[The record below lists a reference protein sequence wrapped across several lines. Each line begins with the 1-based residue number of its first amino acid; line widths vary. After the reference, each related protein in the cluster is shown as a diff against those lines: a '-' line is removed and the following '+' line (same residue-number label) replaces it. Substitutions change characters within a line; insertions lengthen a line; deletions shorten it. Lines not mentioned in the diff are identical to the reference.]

1 MNMAMEYQIRRREVV
16 DRHQLDLI
24 AKIVTYLYH
33 DKRKEYEK
41 IASDKRK
48 AHIYNDIK
56 DINQWLSSQYKRLE
70 REDAKKRKSK

>member
-1 MNMAMEYQIRRREVV
+1 MEYQIRRREVV
-16 DRHQLDLI
+16 DRNQLDLI
-24 AKIVTYLYH
+24 AKLVTYLYH

-48 AHIYNDIK
+48 THIYNDIK
-56 DINQWLSSQYKRLE
+56 GIDQWLSSQYKQLE

>member
-1 MNMAMEYQIRRREVV
+1 MV
-16 DRHQLDLI
+16 DRNQLDLI
-24 AKIVTYLYH
+24 AIIIAVLYH

-48 AHIYNDIK
+48 THIYNDIK
-56 DINQWLSSQYKRLE
+56 VIDQWLSSQYKRLE

>member
-1 MNMAMEYQIRRREVV
+1 MEYQIRRREVV
-16 DRHQLDLI
+16 NRNQLDLI
-24 AKIVTYLYH
+24 AKLVTYLYH

-48 AHIYNDIK
+48 THIYNDIK
-56 DINQWLSSQYKRLE
+56 DIDQWLSSQYKRLE

>member
-1 MNMAMEYQIRRREVV
+1 MEYQIRRHEVV
-16 DRHQLDLI
+16 DRNQLDLI
-24 AKIVTYLYH
+24 AKIITYLYH

-56 DINQWLSSQYKRLE
+56 VIDQWLSSQYKRLE
-70 REDAKKRKSK
+70 REDEAKRKSK

>member
-1 MNMAMEYQIRRREVV
+1 MEYQIRRREVV
-16 DRHQLDLI
+16 DRNQLDLI

-56 DINQWLSSQYKRLE
+56 AIDQWLSSQYKQLE
-70 REDAKKRKSK
+70 RENEAKRKSK

>member
-1 MNMAMEYQIRRREVV
+1 MALESQIRRREVV
-16 DRHQLDLI
+16 DRNQLDLI
-24 AKIVTYLYH
+24 AKLVTYLYH

-48 AHIYNDIK
+48 THIYNDIK
-56 DINQWLSSQYKRLE
+56 DIDQWLSSQNKQLE

>member
-1 MNMAMEYQIRRREVV
+1 M
-16 DRHQLDLI
+16 DRNQLDLI
-24 AKIVTYLYH
+24 AKLVTYLYH

-56 DINQWLSSQYKRLE
+56 AIDQWLSSQYKRLE
-70 REDAKKRKSK
+70 REDEAKRKSK

>member
-1 MNMAMEYQIRRREVV
+1 MALEYQTRRHEVV
-16 DRHQLDLI
+16 DRNQLDLI
-24 AKIVTYLYH
+24 AKLVTYLYH

-56 DINQWLSSQYKRLE
+56 DINQWLSSQYKQLE
-70 REDAKKRKSK
+70 REDAKKRKGK

>member
-1 MNMAMEYQIRRREVV
+1 MEYQTRKREVV
-16 DRHQLDLI
+16 DRNQLDLI
-24 AKIVTYLYH
+24 AKIVAYLYH

-56 DINQWLSSQYKRLE
+56 AIDQWLSSQYKQLE
-70 REDAKKRKSK
+70 RENEAKRKSK

>member
-1 MNMAMEYQIRRREVV
+1 MAMEYQIRRHEVV
-16 DRHQLDLI
+16 DRNQLDLI

-48 AHIYNDIK
+48 SHIYNDIK
-56 DINQWLSSQYKRLE
+56 AIDQWLSSQYKQLE
-70 REDAKKRKSK
+70 REDEAKRKIK

>member
-1 MNMAMEYQIRRREVV
+1 MEYQTRRLEIV
-16 DRHQLDLI
+16 DRNQLDLI
-24 AKIVTYLYH
+24 AKLVTYLYH
-33 DKRKEYEK
+33 DKRKEYEE

-56 DINQWLSSQYKRLE
+56 HIDQWLSSQYKRLE